1 MLKTT
6 LKIVSIATIA
16 AFAVVCTGCEKKS
29 RTKKEVVVYTYDSF
43 GADWGFGPE
52 LAAAFKEDTGY
63 DVKYIIAGDAIEAYK
78 KVLAEK
84 NNPQADV
91 ILGIDNNFAN
101 EAIASGILEPYKAHG
116 SEFIPDEFFQAL
128 GGNDYLTPYDYSHF
142 AVIYDTESSI
152 EAPQSLNDLTLKKY
166 ADKLII
172 MDPRTSSTG
181 LGFLSW
187 TVSVFG
193 DKNEDYWKRL
203 SPSIHAMTKGW
214 SEGWGLFTK
223 GEAPLCV
230 SYTTS
235 PAYCAIEENNER
247 YVALTFAEGHVMQV
261 EGLGLVKGCYNPDG
275 AKTFIDYLISTN
287 MQKKLPLKQWMYPA
301 NKYARV
307 KKEFT
312 KVSPV
317 PEKTLQTDSVKTQS
331 AVEKALSAVN
341 K

>member
-1 MLKTT
+1 MLKST
-6 LKIVSIATIA
+6 LKIMSIAAIS
-16 AFAVVCTGCEKKS
+16 AFVIVSAGCQKKS
-29 RTKKEVVVYTYDSF
+29 RTEKEVVVYTYDSF
-43 GADWGFGPE
+43 GADWAFGPE
-52 LAAAFKEDTGY
+52 IAAAFKEETGY
-63 DVKYIIAGDAIEAYK
+63 DIKYVIAGSAVEAYE

-84 NNPQADV
+84 DKPQADV
-91 ILGIDNNFAN
+91 ILGIDNNLAS
-101 EAIASGILEPYKAHG
+101 EAIKAGILEQYEAHG
-116 SEFIPDEFFQAL
+116 SDFIAQELFDAL
-128 GGNDYLTPYDYSHF
+128 GGDNYLTPYDYSHF
-142 AVIYDTESSI
+142 AVIYDTESGI
-152 EAPQSLNDLTLKKY
+152 EAPQSLNDLTAKKY

-187 TVSVFG
+187 TVSVYG
-193 DKNEDYWKRL
+193 DKNEDYWKKL

-235 PAYCAIEENNER
+235 PAYCAIEEKNER

-261 EGLGLVKGCYNPDG
+261 EGAGLVKGAYNPKG

-287 MQKKLPLKQWMYPA
+287 MQKKLPLKQWMYPS

-317 PEKTLQTDSVKTQS
+317 PETTLPTDSVKTQE
-331 AVEKALSAVN
+331 AIEKAVAAVN